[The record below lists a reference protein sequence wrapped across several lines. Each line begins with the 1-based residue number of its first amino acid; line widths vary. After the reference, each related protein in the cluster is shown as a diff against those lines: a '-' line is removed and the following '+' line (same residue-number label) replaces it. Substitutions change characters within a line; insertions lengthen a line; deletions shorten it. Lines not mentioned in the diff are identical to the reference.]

1 MPDMSKP
8 LAHLE
13 MLIESL
19 QYKQIDHY
27 RKSQDHK
34 LQGDIYAEI
43 GYELKNTLHKEM
55 AKTATLA
62 APSDGETHG
71 D

>member
-1 MPDMSKP
+1 MPDISKP

-13 MLIESL
+13 MLIEDL
-19 QYKQIDHY
+19 RFKQIEHY

-43 GYELKNTLHKEM
+43 GYELKDTLDKER
-55 AKTATLA
+55 AKIIGVKA
-62 APSDGETHG
+62 
-71 D
+71 

>member
-13 MLIESL
+13 MLIEDL
-19 QYKQIDHY
+19 HYKQVAHY

-34 LQGDIYAEI
+34 LQGDMYAEI
-43 GYELKNTLHKEM
+43 GYALKDTLDKEK
-55 AKTATLA
+55 AKTPQSAKGGVT
-62 APSDGETHG
+62 
-71 D
+71 